1 MTLPARMI
9 SVLTA
14 IGLISGAFLAGVAQ
28 LTRERIALNIQA
40 KIETGIQEVVDGAAV
55 NEVILEE
62 EDLTIYKG
70 MGESGQLS
78 GFAVQA
84 VGVGFQD
91 KITLV
96 FGLDERVT
104 RITGLAIITQ
114 NETPGLGAKI
124 TDWDAFL
131 RFWEDRDATGLLSL
145 RKPAA
150 SRHEDLMPSEI
161 NTITAA
167 TVSSRRVMEIVN
179 LSLERVRALIK
190 KGSIKREEQDGD

>member
-1 MTLPARMI
+1 MI
-9 SVLTA
+9 VVLTS
-14 IGLISGAFLAGVAQ
+14 IGLISGGFLAGVAQ

-40 KIETGIQEVVDGAAV
+40 KIEAGIQEVVDGAVV
-55 NEVILEE
+55 NDVILKEKNF
-62 EDLTIYKG
+62 TIYKG
-70 MGESGQLS
+70 LDNSGQLA

-96 FGLDERVT
+96 FGLDETVT
-104 RITGLAIITQ
+104 RITGLAIIAQ

-124 TDWDAFL
+124 KEWDAFL
-131 RFWEDRDATGLLSL
+131 QFWEDRDATGLLSL

-150 SRHEDLMPSEI
+150 SLPEDLRPTEI

-167 TVSSRRVMEIVN
+167 TISSRRVMEIVN
-179 LSLERVRALIK
+179 LSLEKVRTLIN
-190 KGSIKREEQDGD
+190 KGAITREEQDGD